1 MSADIIPLH
10 RGYLTKAERD
20 FDAQLRAERDR
31 LSAQYDRRPTYEPLD
46 ASTTDD
52 AEAGWAALL
61 AFWLLVAFVA
71 GMFLGSGLTVL
82 AALLIDGAET
92 LWGWVA

>member
-1 MSADIIPLH
+1 MTATIHHLPL
-10 RGYLTKAERD
+10 TPAEQTFDRD
-20 FDAQLRAERDR
+20 FREERDR

-46 ASTTDD
+46 ASATDD

-61 AFWLLVAFVA
+61 AFWLLVAFGA

-82 AALLIDGAET
+82 AALLIDGVET
-92 LWGWVA
+92 LWGWL